1 MACPPARR
9 PRCELRSARRLEARP
24 GPATAHGHRS
34 LGLWPFY
41 PVADAD
47 WCVGPAPPMGAA
59 AMLAGLAVSSM
70 PAGLGLA
77 HCATVSKWAAMGLC
91 SMRSWLTECR
101 RRVGVSSSASPLRV
115 AVRSRFAVVSCPKC
129 RPPRRKT
136 LKTGCYGRGG
146 LRFGRNG
153 VRVCRHAALRS
164 VRWSGCHKLSAPTT
178 PAARLATQ
186 SNVKGK
192 ACSGQGCDK
201 P

>member
-1 MACPPARR
+1 MLCLGGMLHRWCSGRRRPRPLCVPVGGGPPASR

-136 LKTGCYGRGG
+136 LKTGCYGRSG
-146 LRFGRNG
+146 LRFERIGTCHSALLAREPAIASVNPL
-153 VRVCRHAALRS
+153 CR
-164 VRWSGCHKLSAPTT
+164 T
-178 PAARLATQ
+178 
-186 SNVKGK
+186 
-192 ACSGQGCDK
+192 
-201 P
+201 